1 MKNRLSRCCH
11 ALGLWLL
18 CLAISGCSSMGQ
30 AAGKPCFACDEQ
42 RLVRIVPFTQG
53 AASYQRRAQHPL
65 VLERQEW
72 EALLRA
78 VKVRSVH
85 SPLLGASYRGDTEPV
100 FSEEEVGYLGE
111 SLRRAFQQV
120 TEQEQVVFAVARP
133 SDAGLDQV
141 TSGAWFVEA
150 GNFHL
155 RLANCRVAVTLPS
168 IRRQIW
174 KDPLFTQAGALYE
187 LVPGDRQALVPTS
200 SDGLSLFRSDQ
211 PELVIDYAGRREEA
225 APAAPAAT
233 ATPPS
238 AATVEE
244 RLAILKRLYE
254 QGLITDEDYR
264 LKKQQLLDR
273 L

>member
-1 MKNRLSRCCH
+1 MKNRLSWCCH
-11 ALGLWLL
+11 ALGLWLV
-18 CLAISGCSSMGQ
+18 CLAISSCLGMGQ
-30 AAGKPCFACDEQ
+30 ATGKPCFACDEQ
-42 RLVRIVPFTQG
+42 RLVRIVPFTLG
-53 AASYQRRAQHPL
+53 AASDQRRAQHPL

-111 SLRRAFQQV
+111 SLRRAFQHV

-141 TSGAWFVEA
+141 TSGAWFVEE
-150 GNFHL
+150 GRLHL
-155 RLANCRVAVTLPS
+155 RLANCRVAITMPS

-174 KDPLFTQAGALYE
+174 IDPLFAQAGTFYE
-187 LVPGDRQALVPTS
+187 VMPGDRQTLLNASRAGGNPFRPAPAELAIEYTDMSATAAPVS
-200 SDGLSLFRSDQ
+200 SERASQ
-211 PELVIDYAGRREEA
+211 PE
-225 APAAPAAT
+225 T
-233 ATPPS
+233 ARS
-238 AATVEE
+238 LQEQ
-244 RLAILKRLYE
+244 LALLKQLHE

-264 LKKQQLLDR
+264 IKKQQLLDR